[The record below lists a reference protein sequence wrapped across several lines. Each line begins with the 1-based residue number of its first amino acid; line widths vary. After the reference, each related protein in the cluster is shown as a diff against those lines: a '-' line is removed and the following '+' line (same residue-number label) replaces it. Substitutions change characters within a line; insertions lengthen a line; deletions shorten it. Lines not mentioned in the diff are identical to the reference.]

1 MNSNQKIIITSAAI
15 ISLAATIVII
25 CLFYKHMK
33 QTIQGAITGNY
44 FSDRELS
51 YSATAKKNGI
61 DNTPNET
68 AWANLHR
75 LRDNILNPARE
86 KYGKCIYIN
95 CGYRSPEVNKLVG
108 GVATSQHAN
117 GNAADIDTRSLKG
130 NRELFKILMEMDN
143 YDQLIWEGQ
152 GEWIHV
158 SFDPT
163 RDRRNVLAQNKDGKT
178 YTNIKN
184 NWKTTIA

>member
-1 MNSNQKIIITSAAI
+1 MTKNQKIIIAASVVASLLTLILI
-15 ISLAATIVII
+15 IIN
-25 CLFYKHMK
+25 YKRMK
-33 QTIQGAITGNY
+33 QSIQGATTGNY
-44 FSDRELS
+44 FSDRELT
-51 YSATAKKNGI
+51 YSNTAKKNGI
-61 DNTPNET
+61 DNTPDEAT
-68 AWANLHR
+68 LANLHR

-95 CGYRSPEVNKLVG
+95 CGYRSPEINKLVG

-158 SFDPT
+158 SYDPA
-163 RDRRNVLAQNKDGKT
+163 RDRRNVLAQNEDGKT

-184 NWKTTIA
+184 NWETVIA